1 MGTLILMIVN
11 AGVSWWNAR
20 NAGRMWLE
28 AQSLGGWVWLLTWCA
43 AIQAAAGFTS
53 IAAFILVML
62 AGFLGLL
69 PDQSEAAASGLVYL
83 LTVIPII
90 GTGLVI
96 TLSSWRIAFREKSLA
111 SMGVAAY
118 NSLAM
123 AYNMAS
129 AVKDIPGVW
138 DGLQKF
144 YKKNRNNKG
153 NANTIVAVV
162 MIAVAALA
170 IGYLLTRWIIRS
182 NMGKEA
188 LPAREAA

>member
-1 MGTLILMIVN
+1 MGPLILIIVN
-11 AGVSWWNAR
+11 AGISWWNAR

-28 AQSLGGWVWLLTWCA
+28 AQSLGGWVWLLAWCA

-53 IAAFILVML
+53 ITAFLLVSL
-62 AGFLGLL
+62 ASSIGLL
-69 PDQSEAAASGLVYL
+69 PEQSEAAASGLVYL

-90 GTGLVI
+90 GTGLLI

-123 AYNMAS
+123 AYNVAS

-153 NANTIVAVV
+153 NGNAIIAVV
-162 MIAVAALA
+162 VIAVAALA
-170 IGYLLTRWIIRS
+170 IGCLLTRWIICT